1 MRVIIDNRETGLF
14 SICSELSSQFP
25 SVQLETGVLSLGDI
39 SIGTTGSDTE
49 LVLIERK
56 SFSDLLASI
65 KDGRYE
71 EQSYRLTNSVN
82 IHKHNIIYIIEGMFS
97 QVRTPQE
104 KKMIMSAMVSLNLF
118 KGFSVL
124 RTSALSETAQFIMSM
139 AQKIEKDISNGR
151 NLAYLPPPSQYFPSQ
166 YSPPQYSPPQL
177 PQTNSD
183 TTVSEVTQDGDEPIT
198 VTPDSTNQTS
208 IANYCSVVKKVK
220 KDNVTPENI
229 GEIILCQI
237 PGISSVIAIEI
248 MKVFGTFPTLM
259 EELRGGNT
267 QRLEEIKLVSNG
279 KSRKIPKNVVEG
291 IKKYLM

>member
-1 MRVIIDNRETGLF
+1 
-14 SICSELSSQFP
+14 
-25 SVQLETGVLSLGDI
+25 
-39 SIGTTGSDTE
+39 
-49 LVLIERK
+49 
-56 SFSDLLASI
+56 
-65 KDGRYE
+65 
-71 EQSYRLTNSVN
+71 
-82 IHKHNIIYIIEGMFS
+82 MFS

-151 NLAYLPPPSQYFPSQ
+151 NLAYLPPPSQYSTSQCFPSQ
-166 YSPPQYSPPQL
+166 YFPPQV

-183 TTVSEVTQDGDEPIT
+183 TTVSEVTQDGQEGDIIQPVSETTIP
-198 VTPDSTNQTS
+198 TNS

>member
-25 SVQLETGVLSLGDI
+25 SVQIEMGVLSLGDI
-39 SIGTTGSDTE
+39 SIGNTGDNGE

-71 EQSYRLTNSVN
+71 EQSYRLINSVN

-151 NLAYLPPPSQYFPSQ
+151 NLAYLPIQHFPSQYFP
-166 YSPPQYSPPQL
+166 PQPSIK
-177 PQTNSD
+177 NSD
-183 TTVSEVTQDGDEPIT
+183 TTVYEVTQDSDEPIT
-198 VTPDSTNQTS
+198 VTTDSTNQTS

-220 KDNVTPENI
+220 KENVTPENI

-248 MKVFGTFPTLM
+248 MKVFGNFPTLM